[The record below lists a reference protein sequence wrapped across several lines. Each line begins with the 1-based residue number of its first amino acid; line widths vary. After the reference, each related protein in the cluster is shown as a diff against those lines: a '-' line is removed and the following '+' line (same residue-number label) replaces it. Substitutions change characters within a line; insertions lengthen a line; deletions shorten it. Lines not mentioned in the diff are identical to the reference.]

1 MSLTTQFYTMIAMI
15 GMGSYFGAAL
25 ETYSRFFRRRR
36 KKRWTVVVNDVL
48 FWILQALLLFYVLYM
63 VNYGEIRFYIFLA
76 LLCGYAFYQSLL
88 KNFYIWFL
96 DLAVNFFTKLYRVLV
111 RLGTL
116 FIYRPIRGLV
126 LFVLST
132 ALLLLR
138 FLGNIFKGLMFF
150 LSSLL
155 KIILYP
161 IFLIVKNLWK
171 LLPPSFTIKV
181 QAFFAKTIRTVKKLF
196 KFFNKMDK

>member
-1 MSLTTQFYTMIAMI
+1 VQMNLTTQFYTMIAMI

-25 ETYSRFFRRRR
+25 ETYSRFFRRKR
-36 KKRWTVVVNDVL
+36 KRRWTVVVNDIL
-48 FWILQALLLFYVLYM
+48 FWIVQSLLLFYVLYN

-76 LLCGYAFYQSLL
+76 ILCGYAFYQSLL
-88 KNFYIWFL
+88 KNLYIRFL
-96 DLAVNFFTKLYRVLV
+96 DLAVNFFMKLYRLIV

-116 FIYRPIRGLV
+116 LIYKPVRGLV
-126 LFVLST
+126 LFIISTCILLIRILSKI
-132 ALLLLR
+132 L
-138 FLGNIFKGLMFF
+138 KGLLSF
-150 LSSLL
+150 LWSLL

-181 QAFFAKTIRTVKKLF
+181 QDF
-196 KFFNKMDK
+196 